1 MSDPST
7 RTLGTLL
14 CAGWL
19 GDRGEKLFVRRHNR
33 SPFHNSKTAVH
44 SLLETRSAQVLASS
58 FFSFLIAIFNAC
70 LRVLKTKGKERGM
83 FALC

>member
-7 RTLGTLL
+7 RTLGALL
-14 CAGWL
+14 CAGLL
-19 GDRGEKLFVRRHNR
+19 GNRGEKLFVRGHNR
-33 SPFHNSKTAVH
+33 SPFHNSKTVVR
-44 SLLETRSAQVLASS
+44 SLLETRSVQVLAS
-58 FFSFLIAIFNAC
+58 FFFFFAIFNAC